1 MSLPDTVFIFVLALI
16 IFGPK
21 KLPEIGRQ
29 LGKLVGEFRRAS
41 NEFKFQIE
49 EELRQVELND
59 RQSNDH
65 QTIAPPVKE
74 LDASG
79 SDSSVEL
86 PTESAASASSDL
98 PDVEETLPAG
108 QYPNI
113 DNLDPNIDN
122 LDRSDLADLNE
133 RLADSDSAIEERTDD
148 VVGEIAPASPTITP
162 AAGTEP
168 RTSFPHSV
176 SEPSAT
182 APSEAAPSSIGS
194 SDEPGSDAASANSPS
209 TANATPVPN
218 NQPDDPYSAPVVA
231 DITHG

>member
-49 EELRQVELND
+49 EELRQAELND
-59 RQSNDH
+59 R

-74 LDASG
+74 LDSSS
-79 SDSSVEL
+79 SDSS
-86 PTESAASASSDL
+86 PASSAESAASASSDL

-122 LDRSDLADLNE
+122 LDRSDLADINQ
-133 RLADSDSAIEERTDD
+133 RLADSDTSIERKTDE
-148 VVGEIAPASPTITP
+148 VAGEIASDTPTVTP

-168 RTSFPHSV
+168 RSSFPHSI
-176 SEPSAT
+176 SEPDVAGPTETATSSVSLTPEPESA
-182 APSEAAPSSIGS
+182 
-194 SDEPGSDAASANSPS
+194 AASANSPL
-209 TANATPVPN
+209 TANATPLPER
-218 NQPDDPYSAPVVA
+218 PADDPYSAPIAA

>member
-49 EELRQVELND
+49 EELRQAELND
-59 RQSNDH
+59 RQ
-65 QTIAPPVKE
+65 TIAPPSKE
-74 LDASG
+74 LDSSS
-79 SDSSVEL
+79 SDSSSAL
-86 PTESAASASSDL
+86 PTESAVSASSDL
-98 PDVEETLPAG
+98 PNVEETLPAG

-113 DNLDPNIDN
+113 DNLDH
-122 LDRSDLADLNE
+122 SDLADINQ
-133 RLADSDSAIEERTDD
+133 RLAEPESAGAIKNDEAAPELS
-148 VVGEIAPASPTITP
+148 PASPTITP

-168 RTSFPHSV
+168 RAMFPHSI
-176 SEPSAT
+176 SEPSTT
-182 APSEAAPSSIGS
+182 ALTETASSGLGAKPESESYV
-194 SDEPGSDAASANSPS
+194 ASANAPS
-209 TANATPVPN
+209 TANATPLPN
-218 NQPDDPYSAPVVA
+218 HQPDDPYSAPVAV